1 MKKRTTFIGA
11 MLTLMTIWQQLLIKN
26 SVGLS
31 TQFLIISLSENLYAS
46 DAFFYF
52 NRAIK
57 KEDDGD
63 YYGAISDYDKVI
75 EINPNNASAFYN
87 RGIIKGRD
95 LKDYS
100 GSLSDLNQAIE
111 ITPIYDQMYVSR
123 CLVKSNLIDYYGAIS
138 DCNKAVEINP
148 KDSQAFINRA
158 VTKFLIGDKKGACFD
173 ARKGK
178 SLGSSKGSR
187 AVELICK

>member
-1 MKKRTTFIGA
+1 MKKRTAFIGA
-11 MLTLMTIWQQLLIKN
+11 ILSLIPFGQPLLIKN

-63 YYGAISDYDKVI
+63 YYGAISD
-75 EINPNNASAFYN
+75 
-87 RGIIKGRD
+87 
-95 LKDYS
+95 
-100 GSLSDLNQAIE
+100 
-111 ITPIYDQMYVSR
+111 
-123 CLVKSNLIDYYGAIS
+123 
-138 DCNKAVEINP
+138 CNKAIQINP

>member
-1 MKKRTTFIGA
+1 MKKRTAFIGA
-11 MLTLMTIWQQLLIKN
+11 ILSLIPF
-26 SVGLS
+26 G
-31 TQFLIISLSENLYAS
+31 QPLIIKTGVVFSTASYMISFPDNLYARDS
-46 DAFFYF
+46 AFYF

-75 EINPNNASAFYN
+75 EINPNEANAYYN
-87 RGIIKGRD
+87 RGNIKGRD

-111 ITPIYDQMYVSR
+111 INPNNDQMYISR
-123 CLVKSNLIDYYGAIS
+123 CLVKTNLKDYSGAIS
-138 DCNKAVEINP
+138 DCNKAIEINP

-158 VTKFLIGDKKGACFD
+158 VTKFFIGDKKGACFD

-178 SLGSSKGSR
+178 SLGSSNGSR